1 MKQPKVLNREEIAE
15 IAQKL
20 WAYCLNNDFSG
31 YDPYDALNSRLM
43 SKGPWARSRLVRLV
57 ATQGLKRLPIN
68 IRPLLLIP
76 RNQNP
81 KALGIFLKAALR
93 LSSAGTIEE
102 DGVTAYLIKRI
113 RELRTEEGNYS
124 GWGYSFPWQTRTI
137 LVPRGAPNLV
147 CTVFVADALLDA
159 YDALGSR
166 ECLEMTRVAVEYIS
180 NELFWSDEKSAGF
193 CYPRPGLKEH
203 IYNADLL
210 GAALLA
216 RMAQVSG
223 DKKYLEQAMAVARYA
238 TSCQNED
245 GSWYYGERPESR
257 WIDNFH
263 TGYNLMAL
271 KGLKKYAKTDEFDVV
286 IRKGFDFYCQHFFRK
301 DGAPKYFH
309 NRVYPIDSHCLA
321 QSIITLEALKGLNT
335 GAHEVALAA
344 LGWGLKNMWSSQGYF
359 YYQKNHFY
367 TNRILYMRWTEAW
380 MLLALSELLTR
391 SDSL

>member
-1 MKQPKVLNREEIAE
+1 LKQPKVLNREEIAE

-137 LVPRGAPNLV
+137 LVARGAPNLV
-147 CTVFVADALLDA
+147 CTVFIADALLDA
-159 YDALGSR
+159 YDALDSR
-166 ECLEMTRVAVEYIS
+166 ECLEMTRMAVEYIS

>member
-1 MKQPKVLNREEIAE
+1 LDEREELSRSKVEQVAR
-15 IAQKL
+15 KL
-20 WAYCLNNDFSG
+20 WAYCLKNNFSG
-31 YDPYDALNSRLM
+31 YDPYDALNSPLFNR
-43 SKGPWARSRLVRLV
+43 GPWARSRLVRLA

-68 IRPLLLIP
+68 IRPILLIP

-93 LSSAGTIEE
+93 LSSASTIEE

-210 GAALLA
+210 GAVLLA
-216 RMAQVSG
+216 RMAEVSG
-223 DKKYLEQAMAVARYA
+223 DKKYLEQALAVARYA
-238 TSCQNED
+238 AYCQNED

-271 KGLKKYAKTDEFDVV
+271 RGLKKYAKTDEFDVV
-286 IRKGFDFYCQHFFRK
+286 IRKGFDFYCQHFFRR

-321 QSIITLEALKGLNT
+321 QSIITLEALKDLNSRAHGL
-335 GAHEVALAA
+335 AVAA
-344 LGWGLKNMWSSQGYF
+344 LGWGLENMWISRVYF
-359 YYQKNHFY
+359 YYQRHRLY
-367 TNRILYMRWTEAW
+367 TNRIPYMRWTEAW

>member
-1 MKQPKVLNREEIAE
+1 LKQPKVLNREEIAE